1 MWLSSA
7 RHLRRNLVAYV
18 ALLFALGGT
27 SYAAATTL
35 LPPNSVGTRQV
46 INGSLLKKD
55 FKAGQLP
62 RGARGRRGPV
72 GAAGSTG
79 PAGPAGP
86 AGSAGA
92 QGPKGDKCDE
102 GEPGQS
108 AVGTFGPVHIT
119 GREDTGCVTDEPTQ
133 TPWALDNEN
142 RLYVVDASQDG
153 KGYTV
158 TRYDLHGTFT
168 AIVGRQH
175 PGCADSGT
183 FATPTEGTWNGVWT
197 QQVVGNFD
205 YNPDAAMPADPSW
218 DSFLTAVFGV
228 TLADTTFVSYEFDY
242 YACGGTFH
250 WRDANYNGSSQQ
262 SGTIGDC

>member
-27 SYAAATTL
+27 SYAATTTL
-35 LPPNSVGTRQV
+35 LPRNSVGTRQV

-62 RGARGRRGPV
+62 RGARG
-72 GAAGSTG
+72 
-79 PAGPAGP
+79 PAGPAGARGS
-86 AGSAGA
+86 AGAAGAAGA
-92 QGPKGDKCDE
+92 QGPKGDK

-119 GREDTGCVTDEPTQ
+119 GADTGCATDDPGQ
-133 TPWALDNEN
+133 TPWASDNEN

-153 KGYTV
+153 TGYAV

-175 PGCADSGT
+175 PGCADSANFT
-183 FATPTEGTWNGVWT
+183 TATTGTWNGAWT
-197 QQVVGNFD
+197 QQVVGAFD
-205 YNPDAAMPADPSW
+205 YNPDAAMPANPSW

-242 YACGGTFH
+242 YSDCGDH
-250 WRDANYNGSSQQ
+250 WRDAQYTPDDPSNQ